1 MKSTRNNR
9 KTVFQAGFALAVLLM
24 LAGCEKEKKETPR
37 SNQPPNEEEL
47 ITTVRAYFVHS
58 VTGDTT
64 EFSWV
69 DLDGDGGNAPVI
81 TGGTLQA
88 GSSYAMSVLLLDE
101 SGSPADTISNE
112 VAAEAEEH
120 QFFFSANGGALTW
133 LSYADADAN
142 GMPIGLASVWAT
154 AAAGSGEVTII
165 LRHEPN
171 KGAAGVS
178 AGDITNAG
186 GETDIEV
193 AIPYVVQ

>member
-1 MKSTRNNR
+1 ML
-9 KTVFQAGFALAVLLM
+9 FALA
-24 LAGCEKEKKETPR
+24 GCKKEKKETPN

-58 VTGDTT
+58 VAGDTA

-81 TGGTLQA
+81 TGDTLQA
-88 GSSYAMSVLLLDE
+88 GSSYAVRLLLLNE
-101 SGSPADTISNE
+101 SESPADTISNE

-120 QFFFSANGGALTW
+120 QFFFSASGGALGW
-133 LSYADADAN
+133 ISYADADAN
-142 GMPIGLASVWAT
+142 GMPIGLASAWAT
-154 AAAGSGEVTII
+154 AAPGSGEITII

-171 KGAAGVS
+171 KSAAGVS